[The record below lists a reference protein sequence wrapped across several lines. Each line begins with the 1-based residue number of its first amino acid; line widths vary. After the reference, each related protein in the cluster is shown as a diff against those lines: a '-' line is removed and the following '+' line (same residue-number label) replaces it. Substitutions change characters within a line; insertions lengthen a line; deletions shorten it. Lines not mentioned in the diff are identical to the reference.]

1 MDLQSR
7 RIYFN
12 KNFIL
17 SFYLIFKSHVEYIV
31 DVTSF
36 QKKLLISIRY
46 LIKRF
51 IY

>member
-36 QKKLLISIRY
+36 QKKLLISIHY